1 MTTTL
6 ERLCRALA
14 AAAFLLLAVQ
24 APVAAESALSPD
36 AGAAKARALFD
47 EGRPDQALEVLRPLA
62 RNHPGHT
69 NMRFLLGLAAME
81 CKRRCK
87 SRELYPIV
95 DIAA

>member
-6 ERLCRALA
+6 ERLFRALA

-24 APVAAESALSPD
+24 SPAAAESAAAPD
-36 AGAAKARALFD
+36 AGVAWARTLFD

-62 RNHPGHT
+62 GSHPGHT

-87 SRELYPIV
+87 SRPR
-95 DIAA
+95 